1 MAYEE
6 GIEEAL
12 CVGWIDSTIRR
23 MDDERTRLLFTPRRP
38 GSVWSAPNKA
48 RVARLAAAGRLLPAG
63 KAVIE
68 RAKADGSWAALDS
81 SDRLEVPDDLATAL
95 RSEPAAA
102 AAWETFPSSARKQ
115 ILSWITTAK
124 RPETRAR
131 RIAAAVAEAREGRR
145 VGQRRGE
152 RRVAEGP

>member
-1 MAYEE
+1 MIE
-6 GIEEAL
+6 G
-12 CVGWIDSTIRR
+12 
-23 MDDERTRLLFTPRRP
+23 
-38 GSVWSAPNKA
+38 
-48 RVARLAAAGRLLPAG
+48 
-63 KAVIE
+63 
-68 RAKADGSWAALDS
+68 AKADGSWVALDS

-131 RIAAAVAEAREGRR
+131 HIAAAVAEAREGRG
-145 VGQRRGE
+145 GQPRGD
-152 RRVAEGP
+152 RAASDGP